1 MGKKRQSSKKA
12 PARRKK
18 KATKD
23 ETVEVRTIAA
33 IGDNS
38 QLALPA
44 PDDYDHHMRTIKGL
58 KEKSATAASLLRHAK
73 TTANKACPG
82 LAASIEETLAIER
95 EGDPI
100 KLQKRLELLG
110 MGLKQIGSTI
120 SLTIFDSLAGDEMD
134 LVYKRGFTDGSSGR
148 PAETKYPENS
158 DLAAE
163 YLQGWRHGTGKNM
176 GLTPEQVDSTQ
187 TDDEQKAA

>member
-1 MGKKRQSSKKA
+1 MAGKKNANKPK
-12 PARRKK
+12 PKPTRRKA
-18 KATKD
+18 KATKA
-23 ETVEVRTIAA
+23 ETVEHRKIG

-44 PDDYDHHMRTIKGL
+44 PDDYAHHMKTIRGL

-73 TTANKACPG
+73 TSANKACSG

-110 MGLKQIGSTI
+110 IGLKQIGSTI
-120 SLTIFDSLAGDEMD
+120 EVTIFDSLAGDELE
-134 LVYKRGFTDGSSGR
+134 LVYKRGHADGKAGR
-148 PAETKYPENS
+148 TADNKYPEGS
-158 DLAAE
+158 DLHAE
-163 YLQGWRHGTGKNM
+163 YARGWRHGTASNL
-176 GLTPEQVDSTQ
+176 GLTAEQADAA
-187 TDDEQKAA
+187 DEQREAA